1 MANLLAIGGNWNT
14 AASWGLI
21 HSGSMQ
27 NTGATSTVWP
37 TSMSY
42 GPNFAG
48 DNLEIDGVAMYFE
61 YRSASPNGWGKVVLR
76 NTTDN
81 LDAAGPITFD
91 IADLPAEPI
100 SGDGGFWVFFK
111 FASAVTLTT
120 GKNFAIGIQAQN
132 GTQIYGY
139 KTATANDF
147 NRLLRR
153 TATAAPQAGD
163 VIWVVG
169 EVTGQGTGNDI
180 TITYDNNVADAY
192 GQLIV
197 GNRGILN
204 VSPSATTQLVMA
216 AHFIVT
222 AGGKY
227 QQGTVA
233 NPIGSAYTHTLQFN
247 AAADNGYYFYLQK
260 RRNPDRPGKSPHL

>member
-1 MANLLAIGGNWNT
+1 
-14 AASWGLI
+14 
-21 HSGSMQ
+21 MQ
-27 NTGATSTVWP
+27 NTGTTSTMWP

-48 DNLEIDGVAMYFE
+48 DNLEIAGVAMYFE

-91 IADLPAEPI
+91 VQDLPAAPI
-100 SGDGGFWVFFK
+100 SGDGGFWAFFK
-111 FASAVTLTT
+111 FAASATLTT

-153 TATAAPQAGD
+153 TATAAPQASD
-163 VIWVVG
+163 SIWIVG
-169 EVTGQGTGNDI
+169 EITGQGTGNDI

-192 GQLIV
+192 GAAV
-197 GNRGILN
+197 DWKSGHFGRGEHRHH
-204 VSPSATTQLVMA
+204 SACDGRTFHRHGGGQVP
-216 AHFIVT
+216 
-222 AGGKY
+222 AGHRGE
-227 QQGTVA
+227 
-233 NPIGSAYTHTLQFN
+233 PHRIGLYPYPAI
-247 AAADNGYYFYLQK
+247 
-260 RRNPDRPGKSPHL
+260 

>member
-1 MANLLAIGGNWNT
+1 MAG
-14 AASWGLI
+14 
-21 HSGSMQ
+21 SGCS
-27 NTGATSTVWP
+27 S
-37 TSMSY
+37 S
-42 GPNFAG
+42 
-48 DNLEIDGVAMYFE
+48 
-61 YRSASPNGWGKVVLR
+61 
-76 NTTDN
+76 
-81 LDAAGPITFD
+81 
-91 IADLPAEPI
+91 LPL
-100 SGDGGFWVFFK
+100 
-111 FASAVTLTT
+111 AVTLTT

-163 VIWVVG
+163 IIWVVG

-192 GQLIV
+192 AALWV

-204 VSPSATTQLVMA
+204 VSPAATTQLVMA
-216 AHFIVT
+216 GNFIVT

-233 NPIGSAYTHTLQFN
+233 NSYRIGLHPYPAI
-247 AAADNGYYFYLQK
+247 
-260 RRNPDRPGKSPHL
+260 